1 MITPATARS
10 LWSDQRNS
18 PPTRKMT
25 LRADRSAMPCCA
37 TRSPP
42 PSSTMAAGPTPSCL
56 PAPTTL
62 SCSTDCAGFPPGRS
76 ASSTQRRRSR
86 AESSICSAPPNRGRR
101 PAPPA
106 QFSPPATRPPLSWR
120 VLGLAP
126 RPRPPQRQI
135 SSANA
140 LPTFAGPAAHNRP
153 STPFPFR
160 RAALRFCRRH
170 GFWGSRQ
177 MTTAVASPQTQ
188 AWYLN
193 RWSQLVL
200 GIIAMMAIS
209 SPQYVWTLF
218 TGPLNQKLGTT
229 LAELQ
234 WAFSL
239 LIILQTWCSPLQ
251 AYLVDRFG
259 PRLLISVGALMS
271 GGGWVL
277 SAYVG
282 NVWALYFTY
291 GVICG
296 FGTGIIY
303 VGIIGLMV
311 RWFPD
316 RRGLATGLAAAGY
329 GFGAIFTSFP
339 IDSMIKSSGY
349 AHTLVVWGIIQGVIG
364 ILAAQWLRVPPESY
378 QVLGAAPTGVI
389 AAQQT
394 KHSYSPAEMLRNPIF
409 WLLFVMMCM
418 MSTSG
423 LMVVS
428 NVGPF
433 ANDYKVAQVMVLG
446 MAALPLSLT
455 LSRLT
460 NGLTRPFF
468 GWISDH
474 IGREQTMAL
483 AFALEAAAIVVLF
496 FFLDHPAM
504 FVVLTGLVFFGW
516 GEIFS
521 LFPSTLTDTFGSK
534 FAATNYGF
542 LYIAQGV
549 GSILGG
555 PAAAFL
561 KQLSGGWAPV
571 FVVVICLDA
580 LTAILAITALRSM
593 RRRHLQSG

>member
-1 MITPATARS
+1 
-10 LWSDQRNS
+10 
-18 PPTRKMT
+18 
-25 LRADRSAMPCCA
+25 
-37 TRSPP
+37 
-42 PSSTMAAGPTPSCL
+42 
-56 PAPTTL
+56 
-62 SCSTDCAGFPPGRS
+62 
-76 ASSTQRRRSR
+76 
-86 AESSICSAPPNRGRR
+86 
-101 PAPPA
+101 
-106 QFSPPATRPPLSWR
+106 
-120 VLGLAP
+120 
-126 RPRPPQRQI
+126 
-135 SSANA
+135 
-140 LPTFAGPAAHNRP
+140 
-153 STPFPFR
+153 
-160 RAALRFCRRH
+160 
-170 GFWGSRQ
+170 
-177 MTTAVASPQTQ
+177 MTTAAMAAPR
-188 AWYLN
+188 AWYWN
-193 RWSQLVL
+193 RWNQLIL
-200 GIIAMMAIS
+200 GLIAMMAIS

-234 WAFSL
+234 WTFSL
-239 LIILQTWCSPLQ
+239 LIILQTWFSPFQ

-259 PRLLISVGALMS
+259 PRALIAIGALMS
-271 GGGWVL
+271 GGSWVL
-277 SAYVG
+277 SAWVS
-282 NVWALYFTY
+282 NIWALYFTY
-291 GVICG
+291 GVLGG

-364 ILAAQWLRVPPESY
+364 IVAAQWLRTPPENY
-378 QVLGAAPTGVI
+378 RAPGPTAAAATTGAQTGR
-389 AAQQT
+389 
-394 KHSYSPAEMLRNPIF
+394 SYSPREMLQNPIF
-409 WLLFVMMCM
+409 YLLFVMMSM

-433 ANDYKVAQVMVLG
+433 AKEFGVADMLVFG

-455 LSRLT
+455 LSRFT

-468 GWISDH
+468 GWVSDH
-474 IGREQTMAL
+474 IGRESTMAL
-483 AFALEAAAIVVLF
+483 AFSLEAAAILVLF
-496 FFLDHPAM
+496 AFIDRPAL

-521 LFPSTLTDTFGSK
+521 LFPSTLTDTFGPK
-534 FAATNYGF
+534 YAATNYGF

-561 KQLSGGWAPV
+561 KQTTGSWTVV
-571 FVVVICLDA
+571 FIIVAALD
-580 LTAILAITALRSM
+580 IITALLAVTVLRAM
-593 RRRHLQSG
+593 RRKHFAAG

>member
-1 MITPATARS
+1 MATVAA
-10 LWSDQRNS
+10 
-18 PPTRKMT
+18 
-25 LRADRSAMPCCA
+25 ADRSA
-37 TRSPP
+37 
-42 PSSTMAAGPTPSCL
+42 
-56 PAPTTL
+56 
-62 SCSTDCAGFPPGRS
+62 
-76 ASSTQRRRSR
+76 
-86 AESSICSAPPNRGRR
+86 
-101 PAPPA
+101 
-106 QFSPPATRPPLSWR
+106 
-120 VLGLAP
+120 
-126 RPRPPQRQI
+126 
-135 SSANA
+135 
-140 LPTFAGPAAHNRP
+140 
-153 STPFPFR
+153 
-160 RAALRFCRRH
+160 
-170 GFWGSRQ
+170 
-177 MTTAVASPQTQ
+177 
-188 AWYLN
+188 WYWN

-200 GIIAMMAIS
+200 GLIAMMAIS

-234 WAFSL
+234 WTFSL

-277 SAYVG
+277 SSYVD
-282 NVWALYFTY
+282 NIWALYFTY

-329 GFGAIFTSFP
+329 GFGAFFTSFP

-364 ILAAQWLRVPPESY
+364 IVAAQWLRVPPDGWQPEGYTPATAST
-378 QVLGAAPTGVI
+378 A
-389 AAQQT
+389 QT
-394 KHSYSPAEMLRNPIF
+394 KRSYTPTEMLKSPVF
-409 WLLFVMMCM
+409 WLLFFMMSL

-423 LMVVS
+423 LMVTS

-433 ANDYKVAQVMVLG
+433 AHEFNVAQVMVLG

-455 LSRLT
+455 LSRVT

-468 GWISDH
+468 GWVSDR
-474 IGREQTMAL
+474 IGREMTMFVAFSLEAL
-483 AFALEAAAIVVLF
+483 AILVLF
-496 FFLDHPAM
+496 AFIDRPAM

-521 LFPSTLTDTFGSK
+521 LFPSTLTDTFGPK
-534 FAATNYGF
+534 YAATNYGF

-555 PAAAFL
+555 PAAAYL
-561 KQLSGGWAPV
+561 KQMTGSWTSV
-571 FVVVICLDA
+571 FIIVAALDII
-580 LTAILAITALRSM
+580 TAILAVTALRAV
-593 RRRHLQSG
+593 RTRHIQSS

>member
-1 MITPATARS
+1 
-10 LWSDQRNS
+10 
-18 PPTRKMT
+18 MT
-25 LRADRSAMPCCA
+25 TLAYVDRSA
-37 TRSPP
+37 
-42 PSSTMAAGPTPSCL
+42 
-56 PAPTTL
+56 
-62 SCSTDCAGFPPGRS
+62 
-76 ASSTQRRRSR
+76 
-86 AESSICSAPPNRGRR
+86 
-101 PAPPA
+101 
-106 QFSPPATRPPLSWR
+106 
-120 VLGLAP
+120 
-126 RPRPPQRQI
+126 
-135 SSANA
+135 
-140 LPTFAGPAAHNRP
+140 
-153 STPFPFR
+153 
-160 RAALRFCRRH
+160 
-170 GFWGSRQ
+170 
-177 MTTAVASPQTQ
+177 
-188 AWYLN
+188 WYWN
-193 RWSQLVL
+193 RWAQLVL
-200 GIIAMMAIS
+200 GLIAMMAIS

-234 WAFSL
+234 WTFSL

-277 SAYVG
+277 SSYVD
-282 NVWALYFTY
+282 NIWALYFTY

-303 VGIIGLMV
+303 VGVIGLMV

-329 GFGAIFTSFP
+329 GFGAFFTSFP

-349 AHTLVVWGIIQGVIG
+349 AHTLIVWGIIQGIIG
-364 ILAAQWLRVPPESY
+364 IVAAQWLRIPGEGWLPDGYTPATASTVQSARSY
-378 QVLGAAPTGVI
+378 TPR
-389 AAQQT
+389 
-394 KHSYSPAEMLRNPIF
+394 EMLRSPVF
-409 WLLFVMMCM
+409 WLLFFMMSL

-423 LMVVS
+423 LMVTS

-433 ANDYKVAQVMVLG
+433 AREYKVAEMLVLG

-455 LSRLT
+455 LSRVT

-468 GWISDH
+468 GWVSDH
-474 IGREQTMAL
+474 IGREMTMFV
-483 AFALEAAAIVVLF
+483 AFSLEAVAILILF
-496 FFLDHPAM
+496 AFIDQPAL

-521 LFPSTLTDTFGSK
+521 LFPATLTDTFGPK

-555 PAAAFL
+555 PAAAYL
-561 KQLSGGWAPV
+561 KQMTGSWTSV
-571 FVVVICLDA
+571 FISVAVLDIITA
-580 LTAILAITALRSM
+580 LLAITALRAIRS
-593 RRRHLQSG
+593 RHIAES

>member
-1 MITPATARS
+1 
-10 LWSDQRNS
+10 
-18 PPTRKMT
+18 MT
-25 LRADRSAMPCCA
+25 
-37 TRSPP
+37 
-42 PSSTMAAGPTPSCL
+42 TMAYP
-56 PAPTTL
+56 
-62 SCSTDCAGFPPGRS
+62 D
-76 ASSTQRRRSR
+76 SR
-86 AESSICSAPPNRGRR
+86 
-101 PAPPA
+101 
-106 QFSPPATRPPLSWR
+106 
-120 VLGLAP
+120 
-126 RPRPPQRQI
+126 
-135 SSANA
+135 
-140 LPTFAGPAAHNRP
+140 
-153 STPFPFR
+153 
-160 RAALRFCRRH
+160 
-170 GFWGSRQ
+170 
-177 MTTAVASPQTQ
+177 

-200 GIIAMMAIS
+200 GLIAMMAIS

-234 WAFSL
+234 WTFSL

-259 PRLLISVGALMS
+259 PRLLISVGAAMS
-271 GGGWVL
+271 GGGWIL
-277 SAYVG
+277 SAYVD
-282 NVWALYFTY
+282 NIWALYFTY

-303 VGIIGLMV
+303 VGVIGLMV

-329 GFGAIFTSFP
+329 GFGAFFTSFP

-349 AHTLVVWGIIQGVIG
+349 AHTLIVWGIIQGIIG
-364 ILAAQWLRVPPESY
+364 IVAAQWLRIPSEGWVPDGYTP
-378 QVLGAAPTGVI
+378 AAASTVQS
-389 AAQQT
+389 AR
-394 KHSYSPAEMLRNPIF
+394 SYSPREMLQSPVF
-409 WLLFVMMCM
+409 WLLFFMMSL

-423 LMVVS
+423 LMVTS

-433 ANDYKVAQVMVLG
+433 AREYKVAEMLVLG

-455 LSRLT
+455 LSRVT

-468 GWISDH
+468 GWVSDR
-474 IGREQTMAL
+474 IGREMTMFV
-483 AFALEAAAIVVLF
+483 AFSLEAVAILILF
-496 FFLDHPAM
+496 AFIDRPAL

-521 LFPSTLTDTFGSK
+521 LFPATLTDTFGPK

-555 PAAAFL
+555 PAAAYMKQVTGSWTSVFL
-561 KQLSGGWAPV
+561 IVAA
-571 FVVVICLDA
+571 LDII
-580 LTAILAITALRSM
+580 TAVLAITALRTIRS
-593 RRRHLQSG
+593 RHIAES

>member
-1 MITPATARS
+1 MTTVAPAIPTA
-10 LWSDQRNS
+10 WYW
-18 PPTRKMT
+18 
-25 LRADRSAMPCCA
+25 
-37 TRSPP
+37 
-42 PSSTMAAGPTPSCL
+42 
-56 PAPTTL
+56 
-62 SCSTDCAGFPPGRS
+62 
-76 ASSTQRRRSR
+76 
-86 AESSICSAPPNRGRR
+86 NRWY
-101 PAPPA
+101 
-106 QFSPPATRPPLSWR
+106 QLI
-120 VLGLAP
+120 LGL
-126 RPRPPQRQI
+126 
-135 SSANA
+135 
-140 LPTFAGPAAHNRP
+140 
-153 STPFPFR
+153 
-160 RAALRFCRRH
+160 
-170 GFWGSRQ
+170 
-177 MTTAVASPQTQ
+177 V
-188 AWYLN
+188 
-193 RWSQLVL
+193 
-200 GIIAMMAIS
+200 AMMSIS

-234 WAFSL
+234 WTFSL
-239 LIILQTWCSPLQ
+239 LIILQTWCSPLL
-251 AYLVDRFG
+251 AYLVDKFG
-259 PRLLISVGALMS
+259 PRPLISVGALMS

-277 SAYVG
+277 SSYAD
-282 NVWALYFTY
+282 NIWALYLAY

-303 VGIIGLMV
+303 VEIIGLMV

-339 IDSMIKSSGY
+339 IDSMIKSAGY

-364 ILAAQWLRVPPESY
+364 IIAAQWLRIPPEGWQPAGYTAASATTMQSKRSY
-378 QVLGAAPTGVI
+378 TPAQMLKTPT
-389 AAQQT
+389 
-394 KHSYSPAEMLRNPIF
+394 F
-409 WLLFVMMCM
+409 WLLFLMMSM

-433 ANDYKVAQVMVLG
+433 AKEYNVANALVFG

-474 IGREQTMAL
+474 IGREITMAL
-483 AFALEAAAIVVLF
+483 AFSLECAAILVLF
-496 FFLDHPAM
+496 AFIDRPVL

-521 LFPSTLTDTFGSK
+521 LFPSTLTDTFGPK
-534 FAATNYGF
+534 YAATNYGF

-561 KQLSGGWAPV
+561 KQTTGSWMSV
-571 FVVVICLDA
+571 FIIVAILDA
-580 LTAILAITALRSM
+580 VTALLAVTVLRKLRS
-593 RRRHLQSG
+593 RHMLAS